1 MTILCVIRDKDG
13 KLLST
18 SLADDVWSKM
28 WVENHGEI
36 DLPNI
41 PAEAGEYTVEVYFNS
56 AFVYQQA
63 FTVTE

>member
-1 MTILCVIRDKDG
+1 
-13 KLLST
+13 
-18 SLADDVWSKM
+18 M